1 MAERPIILFPKPQL
15 ASRDKRKIPVP
26 QVNKPS
32 FEKQYRRLQSSFLLL
47 EEAFKKKNMQIQNTP
62 VGMNPEFALVFEV
75 VGTVKSFYTA
85 VKKTEGLEWIFD
97 KESFDIEP
105 DEDFYYAEDKKKNI
119 SGKVYCVMSNQEAMK
134 QMISCWKRFNDGEI
148 DVFKRGYAGLKDI
161 FINIKNIR
169 KWTSK
174 DRMEETRVIDYW
186 RESLELDGNTAIPFE
201 VELFY
206 RKDSKNRSLA
216 ETTVAREIK
225 KLGGRILNKCYI
237 DEIAY
242 HALLVELPRN
252 EIEKLIRNYQ
262 QIQLVHI
269 DDIMFFR
276 PICQSV
282 FNVYDKD
289 DILVEEFDKD
299 IQVNE
304 SMPIIGV
311 FDGMPIQNHPLL
323 KDRIILDDPDE
334 YEIGYESR
342 HRCHGTAMSSLILNG
357 DLNKKEVLNHR
368 IYLRPILR
376 PREVA
381 PNFFVEEVPRDCL
394 IVDKIHV
401 AIVRLFEAQHGN
413 TPVASTVRI
422 INLALGDPVRQLATL
437 MSPLARL
444 IDYLSFKYSILFI
457 VSAGNHPETIEMIG
471 SSFDEL
477 RKKNIT
483 ERSEEYFKCL
493 SKNQRNI
500 KILSPAE
507 NINGLTIG
515 AIYDDYCEV
524 GEGERTIF
532 AVQRG
537 LPSPISSHGKGYR
550 SIITPDLYYRGG
562 RKYIVDSLSGKC
574 EWSKS
579 NREPGC
585 KVAAPTIDSSKD
597 GQAFTFGTSDAT
609 ALISHEALKCYDIL
623 NDIYKLETGEV
634 PPYNY
639 IAILVKAMLTHGA
652 SWGDIASQVAKMTD
666 AKEKQVSRWLGYGI
680 PNISRV
686 EECTKNRVTLIGSG
700 SLKKDEGH
708 IFTLPLPIDISS
720 KVIKRRL
727 IVTLAYF
734 SPVEVSKQAYR
745 SAKLWFDIVGNEQ
758 LASNRENTE
767 WQAVQKGTLQH
778 EIFESEKAL
787 IWDDKK
793 EIQIKVNCK
802 EDAGKIKNDIPY
814 CIFVTF
820 EVAEGYNIDVYS
832 KVVNKLKTAIKP

>member
-15 ASRDKRKIPVP
+15 ADRDKRKMPIP

-32 FEKQYRRLQSSFLLL
+32 FGKQYHRLQPTFAVL

-62 VGMNPEFALVFEV
+62 TGMNPEFALVFEV
-75 VGTVKSFYTA
+75 VGTVESFYTA
-85 VKKTEGLEWIFD
+85 VKNSEGLEWIFD

-105 DEDFYYAEDKKKNI
+105 DEDFYYAEDKDKNI

-134 QMISCWKRFNDGEI
+134 QMISCWERFNAGEI
-148 DVFKRGYAGLKDI
+148 DVFKRGYAGLRDI
-161 FINIKNIR
+161 FVNIKKIR

-174 DRMEETRVIDYW
+174 DRIQETRVIDYW
-186 RESLELDGNTAIPFE
+186 RESLEIDGHIPIPFE

-206 RKDSKNRSLA
+206 RKNSVNRSLA
-216 ETTVAREIK
+216 ESAVTIEIE
-225 KLGGRILNKCYI
+225 KLGGHVLNKCHI
-237 DEIAY
+237 AEIAY

-252 EIEKLIRNYQ
+252 EIEKLIHNHEQ
-262 QIQLVHI
+262 VQLVHI
-269 DDIMFFR
+269 DDVMFFR

-282 FNVYDKD
+282 FNVYDEYGT
-289 DILVEEFDKD
+289 LVEEIDRD
-299 IQVNE
+299 IQVDKV
-304 SMPIIGV
+304 MPTMGIL
-311 FDGMPIQNHPLL
+311 DGMPIQNHPLL
-323 KDRIILDDPDE
+323 KDRIILDDPDG

-357 DLNKKEVLNHR
+357 DLNKKEFLNHR
-368 IYLRPILR
+368 IYLRPILK

-381 PNFFVEEVPRDCL
+381 PNTYVEEVPRDCL

-401 AIVRLFEAQHGN
+401 AVVRLFERQNGN
-413 TPVASTVRI
+413 DPVAPTVRV
-422 INLALGDPVRQLATL
+422 INLSLGDPARQLATL

-457 VSAGNHPETIEMIG
+457 VSAGNHPETISMVG

-477 RKKNIT
+477 KRKNIS
-483 ERSEEYFKCL
+483 ERSEEYFKYL
-493 SKNQRNI
+493 SNNQRNI
-500 KILSPAE
+500 RVLSPAE

-515 AIYDDYCEV
+515 AIYDDYCELD
-524 GEGERTIF
+524 ENERAIF

-537 LPSPISSHGKGYR
+537 LPSPISSYGKGYR

-562 RKYIVDSLSGKC
+562 RKFIVDSLNGKK
-574 EWSKS
+574 WLQSS
-579 NREPGC
+579 REPGC
-585 KVAAPTIDSSKD
+585 KVAAPTKDSPN

-639 IAILVKAMLTHGA
+639 IAILIKAMLTHGA
-652 SWGDIASQVAKMTD
+652 SWGDIANQVAKMT
-666 AKEKQVSRWLGYGI
+666 ATKEKQVSRWLGYGI

-700 SLKKDEGH
+700 SLKKDEGN

-720 KVIKRRL
+720 KIVKRRL

-745 SAKLWFDIVGNEQ
+745 SAKLWFDVVGNEQ

-787 IWDDKK
+787 IWDDKR

-802 EDAGKIKNDIPY
+802 EDAGKFKIDIPY
-814 CIFVTF
+814 CLFVTF

-832 KVVNKLKTAIKP
+832 KVVNKVKTAIKP